1 MAIAGGGLVV
11 VAEVETATGVVVRE
25 PVVVPSEEKSRQQ
38 MVSPVNGVAYLE
50 TAMMPFSL
58 TRRALCSK
66 MVPWRSA
73 SITGSRSALART
85 IVM

>member
-1 MAIAGGGLVV
+1 MQGKRRIEGGS
-11 VAEVETATGVVVRE
+11 AEEVYHARE

-38 MVSPVNGVAYLE
+38 MVSLVNGVAYLE

-58 TRRALCSK
+58 TRRALSSK

-73 SITGSRSALART
+73 SITGSCSALART